1 MQFYTG
7 QVQVRQNETAACATL
22 EHSPRQ
28 RPGCS
33 RLSALSL
40 KHPTKRMAIWEVT
53 GMRMLHERYTTT
65 SDNACLQTAL
75 ARRLHGST
83 FRTRLQ
89 ITTVRSSGWSGK
101 KGKDRFSCRAARS
114 LGQVPARSS
123 PGWRWRRLVS
133 FSVVDTTKLQ
143 AGKLSCHR
151 VVLARRPRQLGEA
164 RVWSELAWNARR
176 RAGGPALRFSSL
188 GLAQGSRRTGT
199 VIRRFRRRRQRWQG
213 VCLLEP
219 GWILR
224 RLAGPVSVMR

>member
-33 RLSALSL
+33 RLSAFSL

-101 KGKDRFSCRAARS
+101 KA
-114 LGQVPARSS
+114 
-123 PGWRWRRLVS
+123 
-133 FSVVDTTKLQ
+133 
-143 AGKLSCHR
+143 
-151 VVLARRPRQLGEA
+151 
-164 RVWSELAWNARR
+164 
-176 RAGGPALRFSSL
+176 
-188 GLAQGSRRTGT
+188 RTGSA
-199 VIRRFRRRRQRWQG
+199 VGRHGLWERCRQGAFQVG
-213 VCLLEP
+213 
-219 GWILR
+219 
-224 RLAGPVSVMR
+224 AGYASFPFLWLTKQNGRTGN

>member
-33 RLSALSL
+33 RLSAFSL
-40 KHPTKRMAIWEVT
+40 KHPTKRMALWEVT
-53 GMRMLHERYTTT
+53 GVRMLHERYTTT

-101 KGKDRFSCRAARS
+101 KGKERFSCRAARS
-114 LGQVPARSS
+114 LGEVPARRF
-123 PGWRWRRLVS
+123 PGWCWLRFFS
-133 FSVVDTTKLQ
+133 FSVVDKTKRQ
-143 AGKLSCHR
+143 DGKLSYPR
-151 VVLARRPRQLGEA
+151 VVLARRLCQLGEA
-164 RVWSELAWNARR
+164 LVRPELAWNQA
-176 RAGGPALRFSSL
+176 PC
-188 GLAQGSRRTGT
+188 
-199 VIRRFRRRRQRWQG
+199 W
-213 VCLLEP
+213 
-219 GWILR
+219 
-224 RLAGPVSVMR
+224 